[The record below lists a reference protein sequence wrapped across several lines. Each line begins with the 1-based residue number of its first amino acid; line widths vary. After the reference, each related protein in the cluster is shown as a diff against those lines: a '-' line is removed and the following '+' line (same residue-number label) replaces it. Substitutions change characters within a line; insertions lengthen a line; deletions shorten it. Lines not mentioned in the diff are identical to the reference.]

1 MENVKTIPE
10 LGKEQLSS
18 LARIIVEKNLVATP
32 EQCAAFYA
40 TPAGQRMKA
49 RLDEI
54 RKQGKKQ
61 AV

>member
-1 MENVKTIPE
+1 MEIVNTIPALE
-10 LGKEQLSS
+10 KKQIDSFVRL
-18 LARIIVEKNLVATP
+18 IVEKNLVATP

-49 RLDEI
+49 LIDEL
-54 RKQGKKQ
+54 REQGKRK